1 MRARGHRTFDSA
13 KRGFDILASAIALV
27 LFSPVMAV
35 VALLVLARLGR
46 PVIFVQRRPGRDA
59 RIFRLFKFRSMAH
72 QKPDE
77 ERTPDA
83 DRLTPFGRRLR
94 STSLDELP
102 TLFNVLKGDMSFV
115 GPRPLLEHYL
125 PKYTERQA
133 RRHEVRPGITGLAQV
148 SGRNA
153 LDWGERFRLDVK
165 YVDTRGPLL
174 DLRILGAT
182 VLTVI
187 TREGVAAEG
196 HATVP
201 GFKGTPDADEPQ

>member
-1 MRARGHRTFDSA
+1 MRARGHRTFDIA
-13 KRGFDILASAIALV
+13 KRGFDILASAVALV
-27 LFSPVMAV
+27 LFSPVIGI
-35 VALLVLARLGR
+35 VALMVLARLGR

-59 RIFRLFKFRSMAH
+59 KIFRLYKFRSMAH
-72 QKPDE
+72 QDPDE
-77 ERTPDA
+77 DRAPDA

-102 TLFNVLKGDMSFV
+102 TLVNVLRGDMSFV

-125 PKYTERQA
+125 PKYTAKQA

-153 LDWGERFRLDVK
+153 LEWGERFRLDVK

-182 VLTVI
+182 VQTVI
-187 TREGVAAEG
+187 TREGVAADG

-201 GFKGTPDADEPQ
+201 GFKGSPDVDDPE